1 MEVVTLR
8 RSSGESMSSIA
19 AVLEID
25 ELSLRK
31 SLKAVFAIENISSN
45 DENSENINFSQ
56 NFRSGFFVDMHHTP
70 CCRPNLC
77 TGMNEYFPSPYFS
90 EKAFVK

>member
-19 AVLEID
+19 AVLEIN

-31 SLKAVFAIENISSN
+31 SLKAVFAIENISLN
-45 DENSENINFSQ
+45 DENSENINFS
-56 NFRSGFFVDMHHTP
+56 RILEAVS
-70 CCRPNLC
+70 
-77 TGMNEYFPSPYFS
+77 S
-90 EKAFVK
+90 